1 MLTRVLSEARRP
13 MAFLGQARRHSVDV
27 ETSPRGGKPR
37 LSLSWMLILVAR
49 VPPGTLAT
57 RAPETP
63 LTRSPWKSWWPG
75 SRWRLPALS
84 LLGTWDSVVPSFLPQ
99 TQSQRR
105 QLAGYGHAQDGRIDS
120 LLEAGVI
127 IILKRS
133 RLADGAQGRRLENLF
148 QLGPMVGVEPARLQG
163 LGAADGAPCRQAI
176 LAAAAINHS
185 QADVG
190 PETCAAAKAV
200 GSLHVGHQQ
209 GHAQRPHPR
218 DLAQARRHRVLA
230 GLGQRHPKPTRPTLR
245 GREPKAGPGH
255 RAQTR
260 ADDWPHP
267 GRIMPVGKA

>member
-127 IILKRS
+127 IILKRA

-148 QLGPMVGVEPARLQG
+148 HLRPMVGGERARVQG
-163 LGAADGAPCRQAI
+163 LGAAGGARARQPGDTRCCRNTPLPGRSRSRNLCGCESGGESARGPSARPRATAPSPGSGAGAPPPCAC
-176 LAAAAINHS
+176 
-185 QADVG
+185 G
-190 PETCAAAKAV
+190 P
-200 GSLHVGHQQ
+200 
-209 GHAQRPHPR
+209 RP
-218 DLAQARRHRVLA
+218 ARRSAPSV
-230 GLGQRHPKPTRPTLR
+230 
-245 GREPKAGPGH
+245 
-255 RAQTR
+255 
-260 ADDWPHP
+260 
-267 GRIMPVGKA
+267 

>member
-27 ETSPRGGKPR
+27 ETSPPGGKPR

-105 QLAGYGHAQDGRIDS
+105 QAGDRHAIGRAGHVVQAHAVAELDRTGLAA
-120 LLEAGVI
+120 V
-127 IILKRS
+127 
-133 RLADGAQGRRLENLF
+133 F
-148 QLGPMVGVEPARLQG
+148 
-163 LGAADGAPCRQAI
+163 AADADFKIRTG
-176 LAAAAINHS
+176 LAA
-185 QADVG
+185 Q
-190 PETCAAAKAV
+190 
-200 GSLHVGHQQ
+200 LHAHLDKFS
-209 GHAQRPHPR
+209 HALLIEHGERIVLE
-218 DLAQARRHRVLA
+218 DFGVLVLFLELRVIVA
-230 GLGQRHPKPTRPTLR
+230 
-245 GREPKAGPGH
+245 
-255 RAQTR
+255 
-260 ADDWPHP
+260 
-267 GRIMPVGKA
+267 

>member
-133 RLADGAQGRRLENLF
+133 RLADGAQGR
-148 QLGPMVGVEPARLQG
+148 
-163 LGAADGAPCRQAI
+163 QAI

-209 GHAQRPHPR
+209 GHAQRPH
-218 DLAQARRHRVLA
+218 
-230 GLGQRHPKPTRPTLR
+230 
-245 GREPKAGPGH
+245 
-255 RAQTR
+255 
-260 ADDWPHP
+260 
-267 GRIMPVGKA
+267 